1 VRRADA
7 AAIAAH
13 AMKPFRVRRE
23 CSAVHRADGRCA
35 DALNAV
41 PAPRDGAAV
50 RAGIS
55 KPYVSPPSKESTMPM
70 KRLALTAAA
79 VAALAAAVPA
89 TAQEKIK
96 LKVIGQPLATGLIQ
110 KNKEQPFFETLAQK
124 TGLPIEVEYKPID
137 TIGIKDTEQLRV
149 MKAGLFEM
157 ASLRMS
163 QNSRDEPTILGL
175 DLVGLNPDYKT
186 AREVAKAYGPVL
198 DQRLQK
204 QFGVKLLGVWPFGP
218 QVLFCKK
225 PIGKLTDVK
234 GLKVRTYDQNLAKF
248 IESLGGTPVPIA
260 FAETHQSLS
269 LGVVDC
275 AVTGPSSANSA
286 GWPEVTTHYLPIGMQ
301 MALNGYAIT
310 LDAWRKLKPD
320 QQQKL
325 QATFDAFTEEVWK
338 YSEELFVDASNC
350 NVGKD
355 PCTTGKKF
363 KLVNV
368 PVTQADLDI
377 VRKSVRDLS
386 FPAWAEV
393 CDKSNPG
400 CSATWKQTVGPIVGM
415 K

>member
-1 VRRADA
+1 
-7 AAIAAH
+7 
-13 AMKPFRVRRE
+13 M
-23 CSAVHRADGRCA
+23 S
-35 DALNAV
+35 
-41 PAPRDGAAV
+41 
-50 RAGIS
+50 
-55 KPYVSPPSKESTMPM
+55 M
-70 KRLALTAAA
+70 KRLAVRALTTITAAS
-79 VAALAAAVPA
+79 ALCLAVPA
-89 TAQEKIK
+89 GAQEKIK

-137 TIGIKDTEQLRV
+137 TLGIKDTEQLRV

-186 AREVAKAYGPVL
+186 GREVAKAYTATL

-204 QFGVKLLGVWPFGP
+204 QFNVKLLGVWPFGP

-225 PIGKLTDVK
+225 PIAKLADVK
-234 GLKVRTYDQNLAKF
+234 GLKVRVYDQNLAKF

-301 MALNGYAIT
+301 IALNGYGIT

-325 QATFDAFTEEVWK
+325 QATFDAFIDEVWK

-350 NVGKD
+350 NIGKD

-363 KLVNV
+363 NLVNV

-377 VRKSVRDLS
+377 VKKAVRDLS
-386 FPAWAEV
+386 YPAWAEV

-400 CSATWKQTVGPIVGM
+400 CSATWKKTVGPIVGL

>member
-1 VRRADA
+1 MSLKRPALHA
-7 AAIAAH
+7 LIAAS
-13 AMKPFRVRRE
+13 V
-23 CSAVHRADGRCA
+23 
-35 DALNAV
+35 
-41 PAPRDGAAV
+41 
-50 RAGIS
+50 AGLL
-55 KPYVSPPSKESTMPM
+55 V
-70 KRLALTAAA
+70 TAS
-79 VAALAAAVPA
+79 VG
-89 TAQEKIK
+89 AQEKLK

-137 TIGIKDTEQLRV
+137 TLGLKDTEQLRV

-186 AREVAKAYGPVL
+186 GRAVAKAYFDIL
-198 DQRLQK
+198 DVRLQK
-204 QFGVKLLGVWPFGP
+204 QFGVKLLGIWPFGP

-225 PIGKLTDVK
+225 PIAKLADVK
-234 GLKVRTYDQNLAKF
+234 GLKVRVYDQNLAKF

-301 MALNGYAIT
+301 IALNGYGIT
-310 LDAWRKLKPD
+310 LSTWNKLKPD
-320 QQQKL
+320 QQAKL
-325 QATFDAFTEEVWK
+325 KATFDALLDDIWK
-338 YSEELFVDASNC
+338 YSEELFIDASNC

-363 KLVNV
+363 NLVNV
-368 PVTQADLDI
+368 PVTNADLDI
-377 VRKSVRDLS
+377 VKKAVRDIS

-400 CSATWKQTVGPIVGM
+400 CSVQWKKAVGPIIGFN
-415 K
+415 

>member
-1 VRRADA
+1 
-7 AAIAAH
+7 
-13 AMKPFRVRRE
+13 MKTRLM
-23 CSAVHRADGRCA
+23 AV
-35 DALNAV
+35 AL
-41 PAPRDGAAV
+41 G
-50 RAGIS
+50 
-55 KPYVSPPSKESTMPM
+55 
-70 KRLALTAAA
+70 
-79 VAALAAAVPA
+79 AALAAAPA
-89 TAQEKIK
+89 FAQERLK

-110 KNKEQPFFETLAQK
+110 KNKEQPFFETLAQR

-137 TIGIKDTEQLRV
+137 TLGIKDTEQLRI

-186 AREVAKAYGPVL
+186 GRETAKAFFGTL

-204 QFGVKLLGVWPFGP
+204 QFNVKLLGIWPFGP

-225 PIGKLTDVK
+225 PIAKLGDVK
-234 GLKVRTYDQNLAKF
+234 GLKVRVYDQNLAKF

-275 AVTGPSSANSA
+275 AITGPSSANSA
-286 GWPEVTTHYLPIGMQ
+286 GWPEVSTHYLPIGFQ
-301 MALNGYAIT
+301 IALNGYGIT
-310 LDAWRKLKPD
+310 LAAWNKLKPD
-320 QQQKL
+320 QQKKL
-325 QATFDAFTEEVWK
+325 QAAFDGLLAEIWT
-338 YSEELFVDASNC
+338 YSEELFLDASNC

-363 KLVNV
+363 NLVNV
-368 PVTQADLDI
+368 PVTKADLDI
-377 VRKSVRDLS
+377 VRRAVRDIS
-386 FPAWAEV
+386 FPVWAEI
-393 CDKSNPG
+393 CDRSNPG
-400 CSATWKQTVGPIVGM
+400 CSATWKKTVGPVVGM

>member
-1 VRRADA
+1 MKLKFA
-7 AAIAAH
+7 ATFAGLAIFAA
-13 AMKPFRVRRE
+13 P
-23 CSAVHRADGRCA
+23 
-35 DALNAV
+35 
-41 PAPRDGAAV
+41 
-50 RAGIS
+50 
-55 KPYVSPPSKESTMPM
+55 
-70 KRLALTAAA
+70 
-79 VAALAAAVPA
+79 ALA
-89 TAQEKIK
+89 QDKIK

-124 TGLPIEVEYKPID
+124 SGLPIDVEYKPVD
-137 TIGIKDTEQLRV
+137 TLGIKDTEQLRV

-186 AREVAKAYGPVL
+186 GRAVANAYSGIL

-225 PIGKLTDVK
+225 PIARLADVK

-286 GWPEVTTHYLPIGMQ
+286 GWPEVSTHYLPIGMQ
-301 MALNGYAIT
+301 IALNGYGVT
-310 LDAWRKLKPD
+310 LATWNKFKPD
-320 QQQKL
+320 QQKKL
-325 QATFDAFTEEVWK
+325 QAAFDAVIEDIWK
-338 YSEELFVDASNC
+338 YSQELYVHASNC

-355 PCTTGKKF
+355 PCTTGKKIN
-363 KLVNV
+363 LVNQ
-368 PVTQADLDI
+368 PVTQGDLDI
-377 VRKSVRDLS
+377 VKKAVRDIS
-386 FPAWAEV
+386 FPVWAEV
-393 CDKSNPG
+393 CDKTNPG
-400 CSATWKQTVGPIVGM
+400 CSATWKKTVGPIIGM

>member
-1 VRRADA
+1 MKLKFA
-7 AAIAAH
+7 ATFI
-13 AMKPFRVRRE
+13 
-23 CSAVHRADGRCA
+23 G
-35 DALNAV
+35 
-41 PAPRDGAAV
+41 
-50 RAGIS
+50 
-55 KPYVSPPSKESTMPM
+55 
-70 KRLALTAAA
+70 LALA
-79 VAALAAAVPA
+79 VAPALA
-89 TAQEKIK
+89 QDKIK

-124 TGLPIEVEYKPID
+124 TGLPIDVEYKPVD
-137 TIGIKDTEQLRV
+137 TLGIKDTEQLRV

-186 AREVAKAYGPVL
+186 GRAVANAYSGIL

-225 PIGKLTDVK
+225 PIGKLADVK

-275 AVTGPSSANSA
+275 AITGPSSANSA
-286 GWPEVTTHYLPIGMQ
+286 GWPEVSTHYLPIGMQ
-301 MALNGYAIT
+301 IALNGYGVT
-310 LDAWRKLKPD
+310 LATWNKFKPD
-320 QQQKL
+320 QQRKL
-325 QATFDAFTEEVWK
+325 QAAFDSVIEDIWK

-363 KLVNV
+363 NLVNV
-368 PVTQADLDI
+368 PVTQGDLDI
-377 VRKSVRDLS
+377 VKKAVRDIS
-386 FPAWAEV
+386 FPVWAEV
-393 CDKSNPG
+393 CDKTNPG
-400 CSATWKQTVGPIVGM
+400 CSATWKKTVGPIIGM